1 MPFVDR
7 KEDKKGSLASM
18 GKKKDEG
25 RRRLDVRFLTR
36 LSMTEVVVWQEKEM
50 HNWWTKV
57 GSFWKRCLW

>member
-50 HNWWTKV
+50 HN
-57 GSFWKRCLW
+57 